1 MNVSRLDF
9 LLSVLHCSE
18 KELLK
23 ELSKFKSNYEHM
35 ESLDYLWDSNIYLH
49 DENAKIEK
57 GKTITKDKTVLT
69 NVYFN
74 KYNNNDICQ
83 FYYPLSS
90 IHNQH
95 TTTTLSVV
103 NSSNCS
109 VNIKLTRRNIINYYI
124 KLNLTPIKYHRR
136 LSECNK
142 LNGLISSNNNN
153 SNSSSWSNGKESNKK
168 NKIFRFG
175 CLCFTKSSANVKSKM
190 KTNNNNNNSNSGVHV
205 HKDNTSNN
213 INDGV
218 IAKCNS
224 DKHNNNNINNV
235 NSNNNILTINN
246 NNNNNFK
253 ELKSTNNSTYQQNVI
268 NTNNNSNTN
277 NEIQYQLHSRGSSSH
292 IFIQHRSDIQHK
304 HNMHINLSVQHNN
317 NNNNTL
323 PKPSLSMIVPSKHS
337 SFINIASSS
346 TNNNNKRH
354 IPIITTNNTSS
365 SITNI
370 EYPFTQ
376 KPPPITFTFVL
387 SSDFIKSI
395 HHLTKSTYSEHII
408 HSFSYTLNKNA
419 FKYDWFTYEWHL
431 RSNFRSILKT
441 HQNKIKHPLIAY
453 GNVFIPNVV
462 VYRGDDNVNNN
473 ILRHPIVTPMLIAQV
488 LPYGFIGNNSIT
500 DTINRKVIEDNMQIS
515 KYLQYENVIVNLL
528 PINVNKH
535 LYTILKFY
543 IETVKHIEQGNRVY
557 RDIGVFF
564 LIHAKEDHLISY
576 LEENHLMNMCNDVSN
591 GVYTKVIEL

>member
-18 KELLK
+18 KELIK

-57 GKTITKDKTVLT
+57 GKTQLTKDKSVLSD
-69 NVYFN
+69 VYFS
-74 KYNNNDICQ
+74 KCNNNDICQ
-83 FYYPLSS
+83 FYYPPSV
-90 IHNQH
+90 IHNRNNN
-95 TTTTLSVV
+95 TPSSLMVF
-103 NSSNCS
+103 NSSNCC
-109 VNIKLTRRNIINYYI
+109 VNIKSTRRNIINYYV
-124 KLNLTPIKYHRR
+124 KLHLTPIKYHRR

-142 LNGLISSNNNN
+142 LNGCISSN
-153 SNSSSWSNGKESNKK
+153 SSCGNGKVINKK

-175 CLCFTKSSANVKSKM
+175 CLCFTKSSPNVKSKI
-190 KTNNNNNNSNSGVHV
+190 KTNNNNDNDNNNSNNNIQI
-205 HKDNTSNN
+205 HKDNTNN
-213 INDGV
+213 EMN
-218 IAKCNS
+218 KSSS
-224 DKHNNNNINNV
+224 DKNNNNNIN
-235 NSNNNILTINN
+235 NNNILTINN
-246 NNNNNFK
+246 GNNFK
-253 ELKSTNNSTYQQNVI
+253 ELKSTNNSTYQQHPI
-268 NTNNNSNTN
+268 NSNNNSNTN
-277 NEIQYQLHSRGSSSH
+277 NEIQFQIHSRGSSSH
-292 IFIQHRSDIQHK
+292 IFIQQRSEIQQKHK
-304 HNMHINLSVQHNN
+304 MHIDFSVQHK
-317 NNNNTL
+317 NTL

-337 SFINIASSS
+337 LFINIPSTT
-346 TNNNNKRH
+346 TNNNNKHSPSNNHH
-354 IPIITTNNTSS
+354 IPINNTS
-365 SITNI
+365 ITTI

-395 HHLTKSTYSEHII
+395 HHLTKSTYSEYII

-419 FKYDWFTYEWHL
+419 FKYDWFTYEWYL

-473 ILRHPIVTPMLIAQV
+473 ILHHPIVTPMLIAQV
-488 LPYGFIGNNSIT
+488 LPYGFIGNNTIT

-515 KYLQYENVIVNLL
+515 KCLQYETIIVNLL

-543 IETVKHIEQGNRVY
+543 IETAKHIEQGNRVY
-557 RDIGVFF
+557 QDIGVFF

-576 LEENHLMNMCNDVSN
+576 LEENKLLNLCNDGSN

>member
-9 LLSVLHCSE
+9 LLSVLNCSE

-49 DENAKIEK
+49 DENTKIEK
-57 GKTITKDKTVLT
+57 GKAQLNKDKSVLS
-69 NVYFN
+69 NAYFN

-83 FYYPLSS
+83 FYYPLSFS
-90 IHNQH
+90 NNSNNS
-95 TTTTLSVV
+95 TPSSMVAF
-103 NSSNCS
+103 NSSSCC
-109 VNIKLTRRNIINYYI
+109 VNIKLTRRNIINHYV
-124 KLNLTPIKYHRR
+124 KLNLSPIKCHRR
-136 LSECNK
+136 LSDCNN
-142 LNGLISSNNNN
+142 LNGCSNTHNNTN
-153 SNSSSWSNGKESNKK
+153 SDGSCGNGKAMSKK

-175 CLCFTKSSANVKSKM
+175 CLCFAKSSSNIKSKI
-190 KTNNNNNNSNSGVHV
+190 KTRINNSDNVHI
-205 HKDNTSNN
+205 HKDNANN
-213 INDGV
+213 KDI
-218 IAKCNS
+218 IKRNS
-224 DKHNNNNINNV
+224 DKNNTNT
-235 NSNNNILTINN
+235 NNNILTINN
-246 NNNNNFK
+246 VNNLK
-253 ELKSTNNSTYQQNVI
+253 ELKSTNNSTYQQNALSS
-268 NTNNNSNTN
+268 NNNSNTN
-277 NEIQYQLHSRGSSSH
+277 NEIPFQIHSRGSSSH
-292 IFIQHRSDIQHK
+292 IFIQRSDIQHK
-304 HNMHINLSVQHNN
+304 HKMHINLSAHNN
-317 NNNNTL
+317 IL

-337 SFINIASSS
+337 SFINIPPTTTNPQHTPSNKHHITMNSSS
-346 TNNNNKRH
+346 T
-354 IPIITTNNTSS
+354 
-365 SITNI
+365 TNI

-387 SSDFIKSI
+387 SSDFIKSV
-395 HHLTKSTYSEHII
+395 HHLTKSTYSEYII

-431 RSNFRSILKT
+431 RSNFRSILKA

-473 ILRHPIVTPMLIAQV
+473 ILHHPIVTPMLIAQV
-488 LPYGFIGNNSIT
+488 LPYGFIGNNNIT

-515 KYLQYENVIVNLL
+515 KLLQYEIVIVNLL

-543 IETVKHIEQGNRVY
+543 IEIVKHIEQGSRVY
-557 RDIGVFF
+557 QDIGVFF
-564 LIHAKEDHLISY
+564 LIHAKEDHLLSY
-576 LEENHLMNMCNDVSN
+576 LEENKLLSLCNDISN

>member
-57 GKTITKDKTVLT
+57 GKTITKDKAVLT
-69 NVYFN
+69 DVYFN

-90 IHNQH
+90 IHNQQ
-95 TTTTLSVV
+95 TLTTLSVV
-103 NSSNCS
+103 NSSNCN
-109 VNIKLTRRNIINYYI
+109 VNIKLTRRNIINYYV

-142 LNGLISSNNNN
+142 LNGCISSNNS
-153 SNSSSWSNGKESNKK
+153 SNSSSWSNGKGSNKK

-175 CLCFTKSSANVKSKM
+175 CLCFTKSSANVKSKL

-205 HKDNTSNN
+205 HNKDNTSNN

-218 IAKCNS
+218 IVKCNS
-224 DKHNNNNINNV
+224 DKHNNNNNNVNNV
-235 NSNNNILTINN
+235 NSNNILTINNNN

-268 NTNNNSNTN
+268 NSNNNSNTN

-292 IFIQHRSDIQHK
+292 IFIQQRSDIQHK
-304 HNMHINLSVQHNN
+304 HNMHINLSVQHTT
-317 NNNNTL
+317 NNTL
-323 PKPSLSMIVPSKHS
+323 PKPSLSMFVPSKHS
-337 SFINIASSS
+337 SFINIASPN
-346 TNNNNKRH
+346 NNNNKRN
-354 IPIITTNNTSS
+354 IPINTSS

-543 IETVKHIEQGNRVY
+543 IETVKHIEHGNRVY

-576 LEENHLMNMCNDVSN
+576 LEENHLLKLCNDVSN